1 MHETGL
7 GHLSGVHLMAAT
19 PEIALGCEFY
29 HAKYYVREDI
39 LTDIFPIN
47 NGYVKI
53 PDNPGLGM
61 KPDLEKIEKLTIRK
75 SARQD
80 NRGQDN
86 SGKAGKQA
94 STPKME
100 VLAG

>member
-1 MHETGL
+1 MASKAGWQCYGGDMHETGL

-47 NGYVKI
+47 NGYVEI

-75 SARQD
+75 SAMAR
-80 NRGQDN
+80 
-86 SGKAGKQA
+86 
-94 STPKME
+94 
-100 VLAG
+100 